1 MPFFCDDFNHIKNTV
16 SSNKR
21 TSLHN
26 IIKLYAY
33 FFLVNLQQLNRAE
46 QNKKKHST
54 GYNKI
59 ILQIVQ

>member
-1 MPFFCDDFNHIKNTV
+1 M
-16 SSNKR
+16 
-21 TSLHN
+21 
-26 IIKLYAY
+26 KLYAY
-33 FFLVNLQQLNRAE
+33 FFLVDLQQLNRAG